1 MLRDFIII
9 DNKEFD
15 IFVKDTNLLEDD
27 TVVKLKERNFLYENE
42 DALLKDA
49 SNIYLET
56 KINLFDST
64 FLHIFVVTIDCNL
77 NCLYCQAAKGE
88 NRYKQCMMSKEVAE
102 KAVDIAL
109 QSPRKK
115 LTFEFQGGEPLLN
128 FSIIQH
134 IIDYTNKK
142 SQSLNKEIHYTIVTN
157 TQAMTVEKMD
167 YLISNHVGL
176 CFSLDGPKSV
186 HDYNRPSMNEKSN
199 YDEVKKW
206 ILYCKDKNVNI
217 GLLPT
222 TTRRSLDFH
231 KEIVDT
237 YVEFGA
243 RSISIR
249 ELSPYGRVNNNFSEI
264 GYTSEE
270 FILFYKNVIEYIF
283 ELNRKGL
290 EFRENFTYM
299 FLRLILTKQSLIYP
313 DHKSPCGG
321 TIGQMAYNWNGDIF
335 TCDEGR
341 MISNSGDNTFRT
353 GNVFSSSYKDCLS
366 SQATI
371 NTVSS
376 SCIDCHYICKDCVFN
391 PICGICP
398 VYNYKQDGNLIGSV
412 NKNDRCKILKGIY
425 TYILDILDKN
435 DDKSFILKSWLEYE

>member
-88 NRYKQCMMSKEVAE
+88 NQYKQCMMSKEVAE

-167 YLISNHVGL
+167 YLISNNVGL